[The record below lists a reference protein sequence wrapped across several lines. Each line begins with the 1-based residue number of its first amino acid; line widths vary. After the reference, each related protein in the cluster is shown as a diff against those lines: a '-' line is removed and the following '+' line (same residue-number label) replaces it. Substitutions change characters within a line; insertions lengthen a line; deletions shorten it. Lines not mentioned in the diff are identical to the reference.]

1 MPVFSVVEDRCRADG
16 ICAKVCPTNVIKGPV
31 GQVPVMRPDAEQNC
45 IACGHCMAFC
55 PHGAARVDVL
65 PLEEMLPLN
74 EGTLPDADS
83 LEMLFRTRRS
93 IRQFKK
99 EPVNKEV
106 LERILLAARH
116 APSAKNE
123 RPVRW
128 IMAYEREKLKA
139 IGNSM
144 AEWMEALSK
153 GKGAEDAFP
162 QAREHARAWRQGLD
176 PFFRGAPHLLLA
188 VTPKSWDW
196 GSVDAAISLTYVE
209 LAAMPHN
216 VGACWAGYVTIAAYG
231 HEPLR
236 RLLGVTEKE
245 NVSGGQMLG
254 YIGPLPTASAP
265 RAPFPLQ
272 WL

>member
-1 MPVFSVVEDRCRADG
+1 MPVFSVVEDLCRADG
-16 ICAKVCPTNVIKGPV
+16 ICSKVCPVNVIKGPV
-31 GQVPVMRPDAEQNC
+31 GHVPVMRPDSERNC

-55 PHGAARVDVL
+55 PHGAARVDAL
-65 PLEEMLPLN
+65 PLEEMLPLDKKA
-74 EGTLPDADS
+74 LPDAEV

-99 EPVNKEV
+99 DPVSRGL

-128 IMAYEREKLKA
+128 IMVYEREKMKA
-139 IGNSM
+139 MGNSM
-144 AEWMEALSK
+144 AEWMEALS
-153 GKGAEDAFP
+153 GENTFP

-188 VTPKSWDW
+188 VTPKSWAW
-196 GSVDAAISLTYVE
+196 GGIDAAISLTYVE
-209 LAAMPHN
+209 LAAMAHS
-216 VGACWAGYVTIAAYG
+216 VGACWAGYVTIAAHG
-231 HEPLR
+231 HGALR
-236 RLLGVTEKE
+236 QLLGVAEDE
-245 NVSGGQMLG
+245 SVSGGQMLG
-254 YIGPLPTASAP
+254 YIGLHPTASAP